1 MAIKTAWA
9 LRDNNLVNIN
19 QLNRDRERGSKCG
32 CICVSCGSLLVA
44 RMGDHNAY
52 HFAHDSDQSCSLESI
67 QHQLAKL
74 IISQSISHTIT
85 TAYSNPIYKQFS
97 YQVSLENV
105 ELEKPLAG
113 GQIIADCFVN
123 NPSNSIKDSR
133 PFAIEIF
140 YTNKKDSTRIEQYL
154 SLGIPALQIDVSRMD
169 LHLSWNKLQ
178 NFVLHDAPREWLK
191 MAPQTSLTHQKENSD
206 QRSSSIDKSWITADG
221 AIEMLNE
228 LFIDNRLYDFVGA
241 IGKCGEST
249 AKRREKIGIQSIE
262 GVIESTDRYVLV
274 RGYVVKNIPVDILI
288 PLDDFEAEALSPTI
302 VVDLDYWGEHHSVKW
317 SGIDKWKRKLQFQ
330 ADQDAQ
336 NKEQKRLNR
345 LAAKDNELTIEQI
358 CKWYKQSSSLSDFY
372 AVLVDQTGL
381 ELSNL
386 PFMSRD
392 KIMTNW
398 NCPKAI
404 WRAIILLVFV
414 RQGQKLECDMIGY
427 EMFINDAFGCDYRFT
442 ENRSKEVYFW
452 LEKHYQALGARR
464 NRLTY
469 QFYKSK
475 LPKNFDSM
483 MIDMIN
489 S

>member
-32 CICVSCGSLLVA
+32 CICVSCGSQLVA
-44 RMGDHNAY
+44 RMGDHKAH
-52 HFAHDSDQSCSLESI
+52 HFAHNSDQNCSLESI

-74 IISQSISHTIT
+74 IISQSISSSIT

-105 ELEKPLAG
+105 ELEKLLAG

-123 NPSNSIKDSR
+123 EHSSTKGSR

-140 YTNKKDSTRIEQYL
+140 STNKKDSAHVEQYL
-154 SLGIPALQIDVSRMD
+154 NLGIPALEIDVSGMD
-169 LHLSWNKLQ
+169 LHLSWNELRD
-178 NFVLHDAPREWLK
+178 FVLHDAPREWLK
-191 MAPQTSLTHQKENSD
+191 MAPETSLSRQTENSSPD
-206 QRSSSIDKSWITADG
+206 TSSIYENWITADG
-221 AIEMLNE
+221 AIDILNE
-228 LFIDNRLYDFVGA
+228 LFRESRLYDFVGA

-249 AKRREKIGIQSIE
+249 AKRREKIAIQSID
-262 GVIESTDRYVLV
+262 GVIDSTDRYVLV
-274 RGYVVKNIPVDILI
+274 RGYVAKNIPVDILV
-288 PLDDFEAEALSPTI
+288 PLDDFEAEAISPTL
-302 VVDLDYWGEHHSVKW
+302 VVDLDYWGEHHSVNW

-330 ADQDAQ
+330 ADQDAE

-345 LAAKDNELTIEQI
+345 LATKDNELTIEQI

-372 AVLVDQTGL
+372 AVLADQTGL

-398 NCPKAI
+398 NCPRAI
-404 WRAIILLVFV
+404 WRAIILLIFV
-414 RQGQKLECDMIGY
+414 RQGQKLDCDMIGY

-452 LEKHYQALGARR
+452 LEKHYQALGGRR

>member
-19 QLNRDRERGSKCG
+19 QINRDTERGSKCG
-32 CICVSCGSLLVA
+32 CICVSCGSQLVA
-44 RMGDHNAY
+44 RMGDHKAH
-52 HFAHDSDQSCSLESI
+52 HFAHNSDQNCSLESI

-74 IISQSISHTIT
+74 IISQSVSCSIT

-97 YQVSLENV
+97 YQVSLKNV

-123 NPSNSIKDSR
+123 EDSTKASR

-140 YTNKKDSTRIEQYL
+140 YTNKKDSVHVEQYL
-154 SLGIPALQIDVSRMD
+154 NLGIPALEIDVSGMD
-169 LHLSWNKLQ
+169 LHLSWNELRD
-178 NFVLHDAPREWLK
+178 FVLHDAPREWLK
-191 MAPQTSLTHQKENSD
+191 MAPATSLSRQMEDSD
-206 QRSSSIDKSWITADG
+206 PDTSSIYESWITADG
-221 AIEMLNE
+221 AIDILNE
-228 LFIDNRLYDFVGA
+228 LFSESRLYDFVGA

-249 AKRREKIGIQSIE
+249 AKRREKIAIQSID

-274 RGYVVKNIPVDILI
+274 RGYVAKNIPVDILV
-288 PLDDFEAEALSPTI
+288 PLDDFEAEAVSPTL
-302 VVDLDYWGEHHSVKW
+302 VVDLDYWGEHHSVNW

-330 ADQDAQ
+330 ADQDAEK
-336 NKEQKRLNR
+336 KEQKRLNR

-372 AVLVDQTGL
+372 AVLADQTGL
-381 ELSNL
+381 DLSNL

-398 NCPKAI
+398 NCPRAI

>member
-19 QLNRDRERGSKCG
+19 QINRDMERGLECG
-32 CICVSCGSLLVA
+32 CICVSCSSQLVA
-44 RMGDHNAY
+44 RMGDHKAY
-52 HFAHDSDQSCSLESI
+52 HFAHNSDQNCSFESI

-74 IISQSISHTIT
+74 IISQCISHSIT

-105 ELEKPLAG
+105 ELEKPLAC

-123 NPSNSIKDSR
+123 ELSNSTKGSR

-140 YTNKKDSTRIEQYL
+140 YTNKKDSAHVEQYL
-154 SLGIPALQIDVSRMD
+154 NLAIPVLEIDVSGMD
-169 LHLSWNKLQ
+169 LHLSWNELRD
-178 NFVLHDAPREWLK
+178 FVLHDAPREWLK
-191 MAPQTSLTHQKENSD
+191 MAPQTSLSHQKEDSD
-206 QRSSSIDKSWITADG
+206 PDTSSIDESWITADG
-221 AIEMLNE
+221 AIDILNE
-228 LFIDNRLYDFVGA
+228 LFRESRLYGFVGA

-249 AKRREKIGIQSIE
+249 AKRREKIAIQSIDAA
-262 GVIESTDRYVLV
+262 IESTDRYVLV
-274 RGYVVKNIPVDILI
+274 RGYVAKNIPVDILV
-288 PLDDFEAEALSPTI
+288 PLDDFEAEALSPTL
-302 VVDLDYWGEHHSVKW
+302 VVDLDYWGEHHSANW
-317 SGIDKWKRKLQFQ
+317 SGIGKWKSKLQFQ
-330 ADQDAQ
+330 ADQDAE
-336 NKEQKRLNR
+336 NKEQKRLKR

-372 AVLVDQTGL
+372 TVLADQTGL

-386 PFMSRD
+386 PFMSKD

-398 NCPKAI
+398 NCPKAV
-404 WRAIILLVFV
+404 WRAVILLVFV

-427 EMFINDAFGCDYRFT
+427 EMCINDAFGCDYRFT
-442 ENRSKEVYFW
+442 ENRNKEVYFW
-452 LEKHYQALGARR
+452 LEKHYQALGAKR

-475 LPKNFDSM
+475 LPKSFDTM

-489 S
+489 N